1 MTTED
6 WRGHAVA
13 EMEELERLKEEQE
26 EIEIKLKEKKA
37 LMEVERRLDQDLALA
52 KENLKS
58 LQSRVF
64 PIMATEKAIEA

>member
-6 WRGHAVA
+6 WRAHAVA
-13 EMEELERLKEEQE
+13 EMDELERLKEEQE

-37 LMEVERRLDQDLALA
+37 LMEVERRLDKDLALA

-58 LQSRVF
+58 LQSQVF
-64 PIMATEKAIEA
+64 PIMATEKAI